1 MIQRR
6 SQRTLISSEAEL
18 VVDNGNHTGVIAN
31 VSEEGIFIILHGIPG
46 IDLDIAR
53 EKPVKLKFR
62 LPSGEELILNCT
74 VKWFYKAT
82 SIHSTL
88 SIGMQITEPPLE
100 YREFLKTLT

>member
-1 MIQRR
+1 MQHRQF
-6 SQRTLISSEAEL
+6 QRTLISSEAEL
-18 VVDNGNHTGVIAN
+18 VVDNCHYTGMIAN
-31 VSEEGIFIILHGIPG
+31 VSEKGIFIILHTAPG

-62 LPSGEELILNCT
+62 LPSGEKLILNCT